1 MELTQAIGQLFLLGF
16 KGSAISEDS
25 PIVEDIRR
33 RNLGGVILFDR
44 LLAKKKTANNIKNPS
59 QLKQLTAELQQYA
72 ETPLL
77 IAVDQEGGLVA
88 RLKPEKGFIQ
98 TEKPQ
103 ILGEADD
110 LTRTQIHAVTTAT
123 MLKAVGININLAPCV
138 DLNHNGANPV
148 IGELG
153 RSFGANPKQVAK
165 HCSVW
170 VNEHRKQQILT
181 CLKHFPGHG
190 SSLTDSHLGFTDI
203 SKSWRQDEL
212 LSFSSL
218 ILEDRADCI
227 MTGHLLHSAFDKNH
241 PATLS
246 PAIIQGLLREKL
258 GFDGPVI
265 SDDLQMRAITDRYGL
280 AEAAC
285 LALAA
290 GVDMLIIGNNLDYDP
305 QLMEKIIPT
314 VVTSIEKGKIPEKR
328 IQQALQ
334 RVKALK
340 AKLSSTAL
348 H

>member
-1 MELTQAIGQLFLLGF
+1 MELTQAIGQLFLFGF
-16 KGSAISEDS
+16 KGSAINEDS
-25 PIVEDIRR
+25 PIVEDIRK

-44 LLAKKKTANNIKNPS
+44 LLAEQKTDNNIES
-59 QLKQLTAELQQYA
+59 ADQLKQLTTRLQQYA
-72 ETPLL
+72 DIPLL

-88 RLKPEKGFIQ
+88 RLKTEKGFVQ
-98 TEKPQ
+98 TDKPQ
-103 ILGEADD
+103 TLGEAGD
-110 LTRTQIHAVTTAT
+110 LTRTQVHAATTAA
-123 MLKAVGININLAPCV
+123 MLKTVGVNINLAPCA
-138 DLNHNGANPV
+138 DLNHNSANPV
-148 IGELG
+148 IGKLG
-153 RSFGANPKQVAK
+153 RSFGADPEQVAN

-170 VNEHRKQQILT
+170 VNEHRRQQILT

-203 SKSWRQDEL
+203 SRSWRQDEL
-212 LSFSSL
+212 RPFSSL

-280 AEAAC
+280 AESAC

-290 GVDMLIIGNNLDYDP
+290 GVDMLIIGNNLEYDP
-305 QLMEKIIPT
+305 QLMEKILPAI
-314 VVTSIEKGKIPEKR
+314 VTSIEKGKIPKKR

-340 AKLSSTAL
+340 STLSPTV
-348 H
+348 